1 MKQSTQARRKVDKSI
16 VDLTNQLN
24 HYIIEKCARIRS
36 VFIKAIGKY
45 AAQVYIIQLKRGEN
59 RFVPLDRN
67 VVIWEQKESPPD

>member
-1 MKQSTQARRKVDKSI
+1 
-16 VDLTNQLN
+16 
-24 HYIIEKCARIRS
+24 

-67 VVIWEQKESPPD
+67 LVIWEQKESPPD